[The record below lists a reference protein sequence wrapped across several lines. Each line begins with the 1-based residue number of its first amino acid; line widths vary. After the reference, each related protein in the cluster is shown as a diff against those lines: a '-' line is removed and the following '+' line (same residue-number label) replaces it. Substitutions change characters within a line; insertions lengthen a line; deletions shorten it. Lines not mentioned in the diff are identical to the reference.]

1 MTEIK
6 AGDTAK
12 LHYALTDSQCNA
24 CGSHLEWRPDFGDI
38 SRPRYIS
45 DHCNYQYIIYIDDVK
60 LDVIEKVQDKEEP
73 LQTKREDEPRAIL
86 MAEEKKEDEQNESKV
101 SET

>member
-1 MTEIK
+1 LTEIK

-38 SRPRYIS
+38 SRPKYIS
-45 DHCNYQYIIYIDDVK
+45 NHCNYQYIIYIDDVK
-60 LDVIEKVQDKEEP
+60 LDVIKIQDKEEP
-73 LQTKREDEPRAIL
+73 LQTKREQEPRAIL
-86 MAEEKKEDEQNESKV
+86 MAEEKKEEKQSESKV
-101 SET
+101 SES

>member
-6 AGDTAK
+6 VGDTAK

-45 DHCNYQYIIYIDDVK
+45 NHCNYQYIIYIDDVK
-60 LDVIEKVQDKEEP
+60 LDVIKTPDKEEP
-73 LQTKREDEPRAIL
+73 LQAKREGEPRAIL
-86 MAEEKKEDEQNESKV
+86 MAEEKKEEKQNESIASK
-101 SET
+101 T

>member
-1 MTEIK
+1 LTEIK

-38 SRPRYIS
+38 SRPRYLS
-45 DHCNYQYIIYIDDVK
+45 NHCNYQYIIYIDDVK
-60 LDVIEKVQDKEEP
+60 LDVIKTPDKEEP
-73 LQTKREDEPRAIL
+73 LQTKRQEEPRAIL
-86 MAEEKKEDEQNESKV
+86 MAEEKKEEKQSESKV